1 MTFLTVSSPLSCKA
15 RHASSQSHW
24 QAEVG
29 CDERHGY
36 EAPLMLLLVLT
47 TCYRGYTFQ
56 LMSKYMSV

>member
-1 MTFLTVSSPLSCKA
+1 MHPVNRTEHTYC
-15 RHASSQSHW
+15 

-29 CDERHGY
+29 CDERYCY

-56 LMSKYMSV
+56 LISKYMDVRT

>member
-1 MTFLTVSSPLSCKA
+1 MHPVNRTEHTY
-15 RHASSQSHW
+15 W

-47 TCYRGYTFQ
+47 TCYRADTFQ
-56 LMSKYMSV
+56 LMRKYMNV